1 MSEMSTLSRCSNCTK
16 VHSTKHSK
24 NGLCSMCASKEP
36 SVISSEFDEKGD
48 LLPLIRSE
56 SDLEDDKKI
65 DRRVILYLQQKRDA
79 ALDEEYARHE
89 KNVKQIS
96 DLYQMVCGKLKDV
109 DLDKIQGLSDLQLV
123 KLITDTNDL
132 EKMIKETKKER
143 RKLRSEMFTS
153 AGRRKQFKDA
163 YKAGAISRDQARQG
177 VAATTIFCNCTG
189 NKLNVDNHFV

>member
-1 MSEMSTLSRCSNCTK
+1 MSELSTLSRCTNCTK

-48 LLPLIRSE
+48 LLPLMRSE
-56 SDLEDDKKI
+56 SDLEDRKT
-65 DRRVILYLQQKRDA
+65 DRRVILFLQKKRDA
-79 ALDEEYARHE
+79 ALDAEYERHE
-89 KNVKQIS
+89 RTVKQLS
-96 DLYQMVCGKLKDV
+96 DLYQMVCDKLKDV
-109 DLDKIQGLSDLQLV
+109 ELDKIQGLTDLQLA
-123 KLITDTNDL
+123 KLMTDTNDL
-132 EKMIKETKKER
+132 EKMIKDTKKER

-163 YKAGAISRDQARQG
+163 YKVGAISRDQARQG
-177 VAATTIFCNCTG
+177 VAATTIFCNCTD